1 MGLRLTEQ
9 EYADLKARLQAPPVP
24 VIEKSTQPKQRQNKT
39 EIEYGQLLEARKRM
53 GEIKDYGFE
62 RIKLRLAD
70 AVLYIPDYDVVLDDG
85 TIEMHE
91 VKGFMRDDARIKIY
105 TAARMYPHIKF
116 WLIKKRAKKDGGG
129 FSAERIW
136 P

>member
-9 EYADLKARLQAPPVP
+9 EYADLKAKLQAPAVP
-24 VIEKSTQPKQRQNKT
+24 VIEKPTQPKQRKNKT
-39 EIEYGQLLEARKRM
+39 EAEYGQLLEARKRM

-62 RIKLRLAD
+62 RMKLRLAD
-70 AVLYIPDYDVVLDDG
+70 DVLYIPDYDAVLDDN
-85 TIEMHE
+85 TVEIHE
-91 VKGFMRDDARIKIY
+91 VKGFLRDDARIKIY
-105 TAARMYPHIKF
+105 TAARMYPHFKF
-116 WLIKKRAKKDGGG
+116 WLIKKRRQKDGGG